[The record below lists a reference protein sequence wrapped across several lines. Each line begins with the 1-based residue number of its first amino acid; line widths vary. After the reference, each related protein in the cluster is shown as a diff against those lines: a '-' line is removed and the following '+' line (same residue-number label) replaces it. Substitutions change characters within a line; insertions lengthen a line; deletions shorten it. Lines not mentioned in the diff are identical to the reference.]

1 MLVSGNDAAVA
12 LAEFISGDIS
22 NFAILM
28 NNKASTLGLNSSHFT
43 TPHGLDSD
51 EHYTTALEL
60 AKIADYALKNEL
72 FYNIVNTKSYTITI
86 NSHSKTLNNTN
97 ELLGYLDGVYGV
109 KTGFTNGAN
118 RCLVT
123 SCKRNNFDIICI
135 VLGCDT
141 KKQRTLDSINLINYT
156 FNNFTQ
162 INIKS
167 IILDN
172 FEKWKKENLSAFKIN
187 KASSSNFDLYLD
199 ESTIPSNIIVVE
211 NTKKE
216 KISTPI
222 QYTNHFD
229 SPLYKDTIIGKMN
242 INIDNE
248 TIFDINIL
256 TANTIK
262 RKNVFY
268 YMFFIAKNY
277 YTFLK
282 FNY

>member
-12 LAEFISGDIS
+12 LAEFISGDIN

-28 NNKASTLGLNSSHFT
+28 NQKASSLGLVSSHFV
-43 TPHGLDSD
+43 TPHGLDND
-51 EHYTTALEL
+51 EHYTTAIEL
-60 AKIADYALKNEL
+60 AKITDYALENEIFRKIVSTKNC
-72 FYNIVNTKSYTITI
+72 TI
-86 NSHSKTLNNTN
+86 NIDGHTKALNNTN

-123 SCKRNNFDIICI
+123 CCKRNDFDIICV

-141 KKQRTLDSINLINYT
+141 KKYRTLDSISLINYA

-162 INIKS
+162 INIKK
-167 IILDN
+167 IIFDN
-172 FEKWKKENLSAFKIN
+172 FEKWKKENLSSFEIN
-187 KASSSNFDLYLD
+187 KASTLDFDLYLD
-199 ESTIPSNIIVVE
+199 ISKMISDTIVVE
-211 NTKKE
+211 NNKKE

-222 QYTNHFD
+222 QYITYFD
-229 SPLYKDTIIGKMN
+229 TPLYKNTPIGKMN

-248 TIFDINIL
+248 TIFDIDIL
-256 TANTIK
+256 SKNTIK

-268 YMFFIAKNY
+268 YMYFIAKNY
-277 YTFLK
+277 FKLQ
-282 FNY
+282 FS

>member
-12 LAEFISGDIS
+12 LAEFISGDIN

-28 NNKASTLGLNSSHFT
+28 NQKASSLGLVSSHFV
-43 TPHGLDSD
+43 TPHGLDND
-51 EHYTTALEL
+51 EHYTTAIEL
-60 AKIADYALKNEL
+60 AKITDYALENEIFRKIVSTKNC
-72 FYNIVNTKSYTITI
+72 TI
-86 NSHSKTLNNTN
+86 NIDGHTKALNNTN

-123 SCKRNNFDIICI
+123 CCKRNDFDIICV

-141 KKQRTLDSINLINYT
+141 KKYRTLDSISLINYA

-162 INIKS
+162 INIKK
-167 IILDN
+167 IIFDN
-172 FEKWKKENLSAFKIN
+172 FEKWKKENLSSFEIN
-187 KASSSNFDLYLD
+187 KASTLDFDLYLD
-199 ESTIPSNIIVVE
+199 ISKMISDTIVVE
-211 NTKKE
+211 NNKKE

-222 QYTNHFD
+222 QYITYFD
-229 SPLYKDTIIGKMN
+229 TPLYKNTPIGKMN

-248 TIFDINIL
+248 KIFDIDIL
-256 TANTIK
+256 SKNTIK

-268 YMFFIAKNY
+268 YMYFIAKNY
-277 YTFLK
+277 FKLQ
-282 FNY
+282 FS